1 MTKLEKR
8 VLDKILE
15 NMKNPSSGSDVSTE
29 YAWAEGGMTV
39 TKTGNIPE
47 GVRRLDSEDYK
58 LGWEKCWEDFKAR
71 LDFLKESSPKD
82 QQKYAG
88 RG

>member
-8 VLDKILE
+8 VLDKVLE
-15 NMKNPSSGSDVSTE
+15 NTKSPTSGSDVATE
-29 YAWAEGGMTV
+29 YAMAEGGMTV
-39 TKTGNIPE
+39 TKTGDIRE
-47 GVRRLDSEDYK
+47 SMRRLDSEDYK
-58 LGWEKCWEDFKAR
+58 LGWEKCWEEFKTR
-71 LDFLKESSPKD
+71 LDFLKDSTPKD